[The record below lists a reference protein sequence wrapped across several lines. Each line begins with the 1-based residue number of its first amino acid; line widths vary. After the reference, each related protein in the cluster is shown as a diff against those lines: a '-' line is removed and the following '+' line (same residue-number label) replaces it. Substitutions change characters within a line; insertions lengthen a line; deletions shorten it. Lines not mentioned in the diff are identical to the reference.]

1 MTDVGRPSTEVYRQ
15 SIEKLPRAVW
25 RARRRAAVHFALFA
39 AALIAFVPLIPG
51 EPGEA
56 VDRALIL
63 ATLALFASPYF
74 LWRAGRRVRRYWNA
88 FELSIGAESMRVA
101 AKGAGRI
108 SIQRD
113 EVSDITEGTDGLEVT
128 SRAGP
133 VAQVPT
139 TVEGY
144 EDARARLAAWSPIR
158 WRVGTLRW
166 GLGLVGLAVLLG
178 GVMLLVRHTT
188 SFAVA
193 FLILHLD
200 ASVRVVGELRA
211 NPGLSAPR
219 KILSAALALGSTL
232 FLLALAVVA
241 AFD

>member
-15 SIEKLPRAVW
+15 SIEKLPRAVS
-25 RARRRAAVHFALFA
+25 RARRRAAVHVVLV
-39 AALIAFVPLIPG
+39 AALVIALVTRLPA

-56 VDRALIL
+56 VDRALLL

-88 FELSIGAESMRVA
+88 FELSLGAESMRVA
-101 AKGAGRI
+101 AKGAGRV
-108 SIQRD
+108 SIRRD
-113 EVSDITEGTDGLEVT
+113 EVAEITEGTGGLDVT
-128 SRAGP
+128 SREGT

-144 EDARARLAAWSPIR
+144 GDARARLGEWSPIR
-158 WRVGTLRW
+158 WRVDGRRW
-166 GLGLVGLAVLLG
+166 GAALLG
-178 GVMLLVRHTT
+178 TGGLFGGLLYAVPGAR

-193 FLILHLD
+193 LLILHLD
-200 ASVRVVGELRA
+200 TSARVAGELRA

-219 KILSAALALGSTL
+219 KVLGVAIALGSTL
-232 FLLALAVVA
+232 LLLAFAVVA
-241 AFD
+241 AVR